1 MEARL
6 LRLIDMDEPSVDYP
20 VMEYVNRTGMTS
32 QDVGPEAAGDTTE
45 ITGSKC

>member
-1 MEARL
+1 
-6 LRLIDMDEPSVDYP
+6 MDEPNGDYP
-20 VMEYVNRTGMTS
+20 LLEEFNRTGMTP